1 MSQIEIKDQVVLK
14 NPDDYRSFAKDVA
27 ILAQTCGRIG
37 AIKGLQ
43 GSRGLAFANGILI
56 LVIAAT
62 TIIGAT
68 VLSFMATADSCD
80 PVDERAKAGDR

>member
-1 MSQIEIKDQVVLK
+1 M
-14 NPDDYRSFAKDVA
+14 
-27 ILAQTCGRIG
+27 
-37 AIKGLQ
+37 
-43 GSRGLAFANGILI
+43 AFAIGILI